1 MYRILK
7 KKVMNINNMFIML
20 NNEYGISSFKTR
32 VPNQKSNPKLIFVFP
47 IQSICCGYSK
57 E

>member
-1 MYRILK
+1 MYKILK
-7 KKVMNINNMFIML
+7 KKSYEQYVYYV
-20 NNEYGISSFKTR
+20 EYGISSFKIR